1 MSKPVKP
8 TTKVAWKHDP
18 EEHDYPAAADYLAL
32 IASAAR
38 VASMVAALQQA
49 PVATKK
55 AKDLLRAARLPLLAD
70 DNAHVAA
77 DLDKV
82 RKGVALSPV
91 LVIRGDLVKG
101 LPAQIAD
108 GYHRICASYHVDEN
122 TEIPCRIV
130 AWDD

>member
-1 MSKPVKP
+1 MTKAATPV
-8 TTKVAWKHDP
+8 TWKHDP
-18 EEHDYPAAADYLAL
+18 DEHDYPAAGDYLAL
-32 IASAAR
+32 VASAAR
-38 VASMVAALQQA
+38 VEWMVAALQQS
-49 PVATKK
+49 PVVMKK

-77 DLDKV
+77 DLVKIH
-82 RKGVALSPV
+82 KGQPLSPV
-91 LVIRGDLVKG
+91 LVIQGDLTQGV
-101 LPAQIAD
+101 PAQIAD

>member
-1 MSKPVKP
+1 MAKVKP
-8 TTKVAWKHDP
+8 ATAVAWKNEPDA
-18 EEHDYPAAADYLAL
+18 HDYPAAADYLSL
-32 IASAAR
+32 IASAQR
-38 VASMVAALQQA
+38 VASMVAALQKA
-49 PVATKK
+49 PVVTKK

-82 RKGVALSPV
+82 HKGVPLSPV
-91 LVIRGDLVKG
+91 LVIQGDLVKG

>member
-1 MSKPVKP
+1 MAKTATATV
-8 TTKVAWKHDP
+8 TWKHDP
-18 EEHDYPAAADYLAL
+18 DAHDYPAAADYLAL
-32 IASAAR
+32 VASPQR
-38 VASMVAALQQA
+38 VDSMVAALQKA
-49 PVATKK
+49 TVVTKK

-82 RKGVALSPV
+82 HKGQALSPV
-91 LVIRGDLVKG
+91 LVIQGDMVKG
-101 LPAQIAD
+101 VPAQIAD

>member
-1 MSKPVKP
+1 MANAKTA
-8 TTKVAWKHDP
+8 TTVRWKHDP
-18 EEHDYPAAADYLAL
+18 DAHDYPAAADYLSL
-32 IASAAR
+32 LASSQR
-38 VASMVAALQQA
+38 VDSMVAALQQA
-49 PVATKK
+49 TVVTKK
-55 AKDLLRAARLPLLAD
+55 AKDLLRAARLPLLPD

-82 RKGVALSPV
+82 HKGQSLSPV
-91 LVIRGDLVKG
+91 LLIQGDLVKG
-101 LPAQIAD
+101 IPAQIAD

>member
-1 MSKPVKP
+1 MTKAPTPV
-8 TTKVAWKHDP
+8 TWKHDP
-18 EEHDYPAAADYLAL
+18 DAHDYPAAEDYLAL
-32 IASAAR
+32 VASPPR
-38 VASMVAALQQA
+38 VESMVAALQKA
-49 PVATKK
+49 PVVTKK

-77 DLDKV
+77 DLSKIH
-82 RKGVALSPV
+82 KGQPLSPV
-91 LVIRGDLVKG
+91 LVIQGDMVKG
-101 LPAQIAD
+101 VPAQIAD